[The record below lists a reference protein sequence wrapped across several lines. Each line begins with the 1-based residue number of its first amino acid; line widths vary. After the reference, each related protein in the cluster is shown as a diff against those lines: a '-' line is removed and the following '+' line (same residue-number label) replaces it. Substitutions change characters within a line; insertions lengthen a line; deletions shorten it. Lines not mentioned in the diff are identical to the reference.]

1 MYRKNI
7 GKSMDI
13 WTDGQMDIWTYGQM
27 DRIKRDKNKS

>member
-13 WTDGQMDIWTYGQM
+13 WTDGQMDIWTDGQNK
-27 DRIKRDKNKS
+27 KR